1 MSRPT
6 LVLAG
11 FPELAS
17 ALESSG
23 CFERVLSPSSTS
35 QLRDCLGEVN
45 QVPASSLVFL
55 FADTLPVDTPQK
67 LDFLVQRLV
76 GMGYSVAMLELGP
89 DARDIAG
96 RSGGKVGLLPG
107 PFHVNAVLGAV
118 SGIPGMDRMGPLDAP
133 WAFEAVTPGGPVPT
147 AQAGGDQGA
156 WGAPG
161 PQAGPGGDPGWGAPG
176 PDQGGWGAPG
186 PQGGPGAQQ
195 PGSMMAGGGLS
206 RRGFVLVVGAPKG
219 GVGKSTLST
228 NLAAYMGHRLQQTGK
243 NVVLLDTNVQNPD
256 VGKILGQ
263 YRPTVVDVA
272 RYSNQL
278 SPQVIQQAMVS
289 RRDLNLDALL
299 GPESPEKASP
309 SYING
314 RLYRDITSELRRSYD
329 YIIVDTSVADIYHDV
344 FQNFVLPEMDY
355 LMMVT
360 IPNYQT
366 LLNVDQF
373 LRVITADKHAGGHSV
388 DPRTIG
394 VVLNQA
400 QEGIGADERDVR
412 EELAAWQYLGQIPY
426 STEWLKAVN
435 NHELVATK
443 NFSQLNAAFDLVLY
457 QITGE
462 PVFAPTQDTATKK
475 GLIGRLLP
483 KRVKA

>member
-1 MSRPT
+1 
-6 LVLAG
+6 
-11 FPELAS
+11 
-17 ALESSG
+17 
-23 CFERVLSPSSTS
+23 
-35 QLRDCLGEVN
+35 
-45 QVPASSLVFL
+45 
-55 FADTLPVDTPQK
+55 
-67 LDFLVQRLV
+67 
-76 GMGYSVAMLELGP
+76 
-89 DARDIAG
+89 
-96 RSGGKVGLLPG
+96 
-107 PFHVNAVLGAV
+107 
-118 SGIPGMDRMGPLDAP
+118 
-133 WAFEAVTPGGPVPT
+133 
-147 AQAGGDQGA
+147 
-156 WGAPG
+156 
-161 PQAGPGGDPGWGAPG
+161 
-176 PDQGGWGAPG
+176 
-186 PQGGPGAQQ
+186 
-195 PGSMMAGGGLS
+195 MAGGGLS